1 MVHGDPKFGECC
13 NQMFLKSRGPI
24 TVTLTASEDITMPAA
39 KGFRDQLGLM
49 DMNSIYGQA
58 YLANAVQRISR
69 ADLKYLV
76 DAELFLDFV
85 ETAMRG
91 VVMSSVEHLL
101 HVAE

>member
-1 MVHGDPKFGECC
+1 MH
-13 NQMFLKSRGPI
+13 
-24 TVTLTASEDITMPAA
+24 
-39 KGFRDQLGLM
+39 
-49 DMNSIYGQA
+49 SIYGQA
-58 YLANAVQRISR
+58 YLADAVQRISQ